1 MARQRI
7 FVPYNQDLTPLEGLL
22 SGVQRPG
29 DYWVQGV
36 LEVPLPWVEV
46 EGVGMLSFPI
56 PQVQLEQ
63 LIDRATRAP
72 YGRGEATL
80 LDESVRKV
88 WQLPPEKVRIGG
100 KSWSKSFQHILDR
113 VTVGLG
119 CASVEVSAELYKLL
133 IYDTGGFFTA
143 HRDTEKA
150 AGMFGTLVVTLPSLH
165 RGGALIVRHAGREV
179 TVNMAEAEFPELSF
193 TAFYA
198 DCEHEVRPVTAGNRV
213 CLVYN
218 LIQQRGGCQEGQL
231 TAPLYEA
238 KKAAVA
244 QLLTGAFATGNPIKL
259 AWLLEHQYSSAELS
273 FATLKNADAARA
285 QVIGAAAELAACV
298 VHLGIVHIEESGS
311 AEPDADAHR
320 SRYQKSRWQSYRPR
334 GIGDDDAS
342 SGDFDVIEVSDRSQY
357 IDQWVN
363 LQGERMEFGRLPL
376 EEDEVLPS
384 GALDGEEPDEQR
396 LMEATGNEG
405 VSFERSYHR
414 AALVIWPR
422 EHFARVLLQAGVG
435 SALPYLRKLILAC
448 DNTSSDLS
456 AARRTATAVAEH
468 VIEAWEHASPYRSHR
483 NFSPTASR
491 AEMIHLLGTLGEAA
505 LLARFIDAVV
515 RSQFDGTENH
525 ALAAHALLLGP
536 RQAGT
541 LLARLARENMRLFP
555 GSCVSL
561 LACVLRELAEQQTV
575 EWRTALCK
583 VATAIVESLATPG
596 TPTNFRSV
604 RQNGDLAYDWQRA
617 QKAKPVDAILM
628 IELFESLDLL
638 TAVELRARAAA
649 AIIAGTSTFDPGT
662 VIVPALAALQGR
674 APYIFCAGCEG
685 ERLWVHA
692 AGFLLARS
700 ESPPLHPQD
709 WRQAV
714 KLSCQCEDC
723 RDLARFGADP
733 MRQVH
738 RFRMAQD
745 RRSHVESQIRSH
757 DLDMSFT
764 TERRGSPHTLVCV
777 KTRRTYQRQCEQHHA
792 DCAAMGVLLDM
803 SATAGRLLEWAAR
816 LDAARERKPRTLDFV

>member
-1 MARQRI
+1 MGRECI
-7 FVPYNQDLTPLEGLL
+7 FVPYNQSLAPLERLL

-29 DYWVQGV
+29 DYCVQGV
-36 LEVPLPWVEV
+36 LEVPLPLVEV
-46 EGVGMLSFPI
+46 EDVGVLSFPV
-56 PQVQLEQ
+56 PQVQIQQ

-88 WQLPPEKVRIGG
+88 WQMPPEKVRIGG
-100 KSWSKSFQHILDR
+100 KPWSKSFQTILDR
-113 VTVGLG
+113 VTAGLG
-119 CASVEVSAELYKLL
+119 CAGGEVSAELYKLL

-143 HRDTEKA
+143 HRDSEKT

-165 RGGALIVRHAGREV
+165 RGGALIVRHGEKEL
-179 TVNMAEAEFPELSF
+179 TVNTAEAEFPELSF

-218 LIQQRGGCQEGQL
+218 LIQRPGERQDWQL
-231 TAPLYEA
+231 TVPVYDAE
-238 KKAAVA
+238 KTAVA
-244 QLLTGAFATGNPIKL
+244 QVLTRAFAAGRPIKL

-273 FATLKNADAARA
+273 FATLKNADAARV
-285 QVIGAAAELAACV
+285 QVIRAAAELADCA

-311 AEPDADAHR
+311 AEPNYYAHPDRYHR
-320 SRYQKSRWQSYRPR
+320 SRWRSHWPR

-342 SGDFDVIEVSDRSQY
+342 SAEFDVIEVSNRSQY

-363 LQGERMEFGRLPL
+363 LQGERIEFGRLPI

-384 GALDGEEPDEQR
+384 GALDDEEPDEQR

-422 EHFARVLLQAGVG
+422 ERFVGVLLQAGVG
-435 SALPYLRKLILAC
+435 EALPYLRELVGAC
-448 DNTSSDLS
+448 RDTGAHVD
-456 AARRTATAVAEH
+456 AARRTATAVAEQ
-468 VIEAWEHASPYRSHR
+468 VIEAWEQVSPDRSYRA
-483 NFSPTASR
+483 FGPIASR
-491 AEMIHLLGTLGEAA
+491 AEMIDLLGTLREPA
-505 LLARFIDAVV
+505 LLARFVGGVV
-515 RSQFDGTENH
+515 MRQFDGSENQ
-525 ALAAHALLLGP
+525 ALAPHALLLEAG
-536 RQAGT
+536 QAGT
-541 LLARLARENMRLFP
+541 LLARLARENMGLFP
-555 GSCVSL
+555 GSCVNL
-561 LACVLRELAEQQTV
+561 LACILRELTEQQTV

-583 VATAIVESLATPG
+583 MAGAIVESLARPV
-596 TPTNFRSV
+596 TPTNFSTGSER
-604 RQNGDLAYDWQRA
+604 GDLAYDWQRA
-617 QKAKPVDAILM
+617 QKAKPVDTTLV

-638 TAVELRARAAA
+638 TATELRAQAAA
-649 AIIAGTSTFDPGT
+649 AMIASTSTFDPGT

-674 APYIFCAGCEG
+674 APDIFATGSEG

-700 ESPPLHPQD
+700 ELPPPPPRD
-709 WRQAV
+709 WRQTA

-723 RDLARFGADP
+723 QDLARFGADP
-733 MRQVH
+733 MQQVH
-738 RFRMAQD
+738 RFRMAQN
-745 RRSHVESQIRSH
+745 RRSHVESQIRSY
-757 DLDMSFT
+757 DLDMSCT
-764 TERRGSPHTLVCV
+764 TERRGSPHTLVCL

-792 DCAAMGVLLDM
+792 DCAAMSALLDM
-803 SATAGRLLEWAAR
+803 IATAGRLVELTAR

>member
-1 MARQRI
+1 MARERI
-7 FVPYNQDLTPLEGLL
+7 FVPYNQNLAPLERLL
-22 SGVQRPG
+22 SGVERRG
-29 DYWVQGV
+29 DFCVEGV

-46 EGVGMLSFPI
+46 EGVGVLSFPV
-56 PQVQLEQ
+56 PQVQIQQ

-72 YGRGEATL
+72 YGRGKATL
-80 LDESVRKV
+80 VDESVRKV

-100 KSWSKSFQHILDR
+100 KSWSKSFQNILAR
-113 VTVGLG
+113 VTAGLG
-119 CASVEVSAELYKLL
+119 CAGLEVSAELYKLL

-143 HRDTEKA
+143 HRDSEKV

-218 LIQQRGGCQEGQL
+218 LIQQRGHCQEGQL

-238 KKAAVA
+238 EKAALA
-244 QLLTGAFATGNPIKL
+244 QLLTGAFAAGNPIKL

-273 FATLKNADAARA
+273 FTTLKNADAARA
-285 QVIGAAAELAACV
+285 QVIGAAAELAACA

-311 AEPDADAHR
+311 AEPNDDAHH
-320 SRYQKSRWQSYRPR
+320 SRYQKSRWRSHWPR

-422 EHFARVLLQAGVG
+422 ERFASVLLQADVG
-435 SALPYLRKLILAC
+435 SALPYLRKLIAAC
-448 DNTSSDLS
+448 HEMGADHG
-456 AARRTATAVAEH
+456 AARRTAIAVAEQ
-468 VIEAWEHASPYRSHR
+468 VIEAWEHASPYRSYR
-483 NFSPTASR
+483 AFGPVASR

-505 LLARFIDAVV
+505 LLARFIHGVV
-515 RSQFDGTENH
+515 IRQFDGSENE
-525 ALAAHALLLGP
+525 ALAAHAPLLTAV
-536 RQAGT
+536 QAGG

-555 GSCVSL
+555 GSCVNL
-561 LACVLRELAEQQTV
+561 LACILHELTEPMTV
-575 EWRTALCK
+575 VWRTALCK
-583 VATAIVESLATPG
+583 LASAIVESLATPV
-596 TPTNFRSV
+596 TPTNFSTASH
-604 RQNGDLAYDWQRA
+604 GDLAYDRQRA
-617 QKAKPVDAILM
+617 QKTKPVDATLV

-638 TAVELRARAAA
+638 TATELRALAAA
-649 AIIAGTSTFDPGT
+649 AIVAGTSTFDPGT
-662 VIVPALAALQGR
+662 VVVPALAALQER
-674 APYIFCAGCEG
+674 APDIFGAGSEG

-700 ESPPLHPQD
+700 EFPPLHPQD

-733 MRQVH
+733 MQQVH

-745 RRSHVESQIRSH
+745 RRSHVESQIRIH
-757 DLDMSFT
+757 DLDMSCT
-764 TERRGSPHTLVCV
+764 TERKGSPHTLACV

-792 DCAAMGVLLDM
+792 DCAVMGALLGM
-803 SATAGRLLEWAAR
+803 SATAGRLLEWSAR
-816 LDAARERKPRTLDFV
+816 LDAARERKPRRLDFV